1 LPKIRDTSRRTT
13 THHKEQPFSTNQITN
28 KATKRAVVA
37 RPIKSRIRAVVKEI
51 TGDGMNFEALGYGSN
66 IPNYVYVEA
75 TEAIPRTTTVYST

>member
-1 LPKIRDTSRRTT
+1 MI
-13 THHKEQPFSTNQITN
+13 
-28 KATKRAVVA
+28 
-37 RPIKSRIRAVVKEI
+37 KEI